1 MVFCSFSALPAQR
14 VLKHPAANAANPDG
28 RPVRSHHHTLLP
40 RFPRRPH
47 SHAPPCSPC
56 SLARGGH
63 APLCCSFLS
72 PQFQKSLQLRNL
84 HSCPESRAALLY
96 FPPHARSLAGEKS
109 TRRCTVRVNTT
120 RPRSARFMI
129 FLPPPFLLLTAGRS
143 AAKPSRPGACPQSW
157 ITHLRVPFNFRLHN
171 VIYTA

>member
-56 SLARGGH
+56 SLARGGTH
-63 APLCCSFLS
+63 SSLLLVFIPAIPKVPPASESAQLS
-72 PQFQKSLQLRNL
+72 RITRRVTL
-84 HSCPESRAALLY
+84 
-96 FPPHARSLAGEKS
+96 FPASRSLAG
-109 TRRCTVRVNTT
+109 RRKVHQTLHCAGQYDATAFCAFHDIFTSAVFAVDR
-120 RPRSARFMI
+120 RSFGRQTIATWCSPAI
-129 FLPPPFLLLTAGRS
+129 VDYAPSGPF
-143 AAKPSRPGACPQSW
+143 
-157 ITHLRVPFNFRLHN
+157 
-171 VIYTA
+171 